1 MYVELNQQIAALL
14 SGGEEEEQEE
24 LRLLQ
29 QQLSDV
35 CYRQANQLEHRQTLL
50 QSAQSFH
57 GSAHEVLH
65 KPLLHTHHCY
75 ALRTPLL
82 HTTHTLPPS
91 PSPSLPLPLL
101 PHPLLVLQLS
111 QQLDGLL
118 GMLCADVVPADGAS
132 IQQSLKQLEE
142 SLKAVGQ

>member
-65 KPLLHTHHCY
+65 
-75 ALRTPLL
+75 TPLL
-82 HTTHTLPPS
+82 NTSHTSTTRTTTTHTTAIHTTTTLHTKHNTATGYTHT
-91 PSPSLPLPLL
+91 PL
-101 PHPLLVLQLS
+101 
-111 QQLDGLL
+111 
-118 GMLCADVVPADGAS
+118 
-132 IQQSLKQLEE
+132 
-142 SLKAVGQ
+142 